1 MATIVFYSDRIG
13 DTLSLRLSS
22 DNGSVVST
30 VPFSEVDA
38 ENKPLRYEATVDVA
52 VGWYTAQVSD
62 ADGVIYSGRVNVAG
76 TGSYLIDDPY
86 GALNAIEDSLDRIE
100 ETQEEQGLQL
110 DGQDTALSD
119 ITDDIAAV
127 SEQIDNITV
136 DVDPEVIE
144 EAIRDAIGD
153 GVMISDAA
161 VAKLVGTISRFV
173 FPAWNGTGFD
183 KSFTCGSSYSGSLRP
198 YIPVTNWQGSQT
210 IGSSTSV
217 TFTGVRAENCEEDG
231 FSFVIDPESLVT
243 EGDITTI
250 YVALTDAQ
258 TLSVSPGLYR
268 CDINL
273 EWSNG
278 EKFSLFPDGFACRFR
293 AINKAS

>member
-161 VAKLVGTISRFV
+161 VAKLVGT
-173 FPAWNGTGFD
+173 
-183 KSFTCGSSYSGSLRP
+183 
-198 YIPVTNWQGSQT
+198 
-210 IGSSTSV
+210 
-217 TFTGVRAENCEEDG
+217 
-231 FSFVIDPESLVT
+231 
-243 EGDITTI
+243 
-250 YVALTDAQ
+250 
-258 TLSVSPGLYR
+258 
-268 CDINL
+268 
-273 EWSNG
+273 
-278 EKFSLFPDGFACRFR
+278 
-293 AINKAS
+293 